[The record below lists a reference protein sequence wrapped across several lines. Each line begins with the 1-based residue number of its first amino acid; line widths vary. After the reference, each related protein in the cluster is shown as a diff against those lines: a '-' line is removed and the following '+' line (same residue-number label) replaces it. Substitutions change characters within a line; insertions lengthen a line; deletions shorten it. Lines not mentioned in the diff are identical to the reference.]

1 LGLLFFLNLFF
12 YKLYT
17 YLLSLQTSFQSLETN
32 YFLTFVLYFNFE
44 LMAENLV
51 TVENLSKSFGEKTL
65 FEGLSFGI
73 NKGQKI
79 ALVAKNGT
87 GKSTLLSVIMGK
99 ELADGGNISFR
110 NDLHYIYLEQNPYLN
125 EEMSVMEVV
134 FTSDNPTMVA
144 VRSYEEALQRATKS
158 HNSKTEQ
165 ELSDAIAEMDRYGAW
180 DYEARAKEILSKL
193 NIVDLEQRVGTL
205 SGGERKKVALSK
217 VLIEQC
223 DLLILDEPTNH
234 LDVVMIEWL
243 EEFLSR
249 QNLTLLVV
257 THDRYFI
264 NNVCTDVY
272 DLDRGKINK
281 YKGDYNYFVEKKEEQ
296 ENNLRQEIEK
306 AKNLYKKELEW
317 MRRMPQAR
325 STKAKARIDAFYDI
339 KDKASQRMDTKQ
351 TELSIKTQRI
361 GGKVLELNHISKSFG
376 DKKLVDDFTYV
387 FKKGEKIG
395 IVGGNGV
402 GKSTFLN
409 IITENLRPDSG
420 SISTGQT
427 IQYGYYTQNGLE
439 EKDSLRVIDII
450 KEVAENIRMDNGTE
464 LSASLFLTYFGFTA
478 EMQYNYYAN
487 LSGGERRR
495 LYLLKTLISNPNFL
509 ILDEPT
515 NDLDIYNLTI
525 LENFLSQYK
534 GCLLIVSHDRSFMDN
549 LVDHIFVFEGEG
561 KIRDYH
567 SNYSDYMEMKQQE
580 EKQKL
585 QKSKLLN
592 SKPQEIKPKAD
603 KPRKLSFK
611 EQKEFEAIEDIL
623 PKLEKEKQEITDKL
637 CKGSI
642 SNDELNKLSIRIQE
656 VIDEIEEKEI
666 RWIELSEL
674 A

>member
-1 LGLLFFLNLFF
+1 
-12 YKLYT
+12 
-17 YLLSLQTSFQSLETN
+17 
-32 YFLTFVLYFNFE
+32 
-44 LMAENLV
+44 MAENLV

-125 EEMSVMEVV
+125 EDMSVMEVV

-144 VRSYEEALQRATKS
+144 VRNYEEALQKATRN
-158 HNSKTEQ
+158 HNAKTEQ
-165 ELSDAIAEMDRYGAW
+165 ELSDAIAEMDRFGAW

-193 NIVDLEQRVGTL
+193 NILDLEQRVGTL

-325 STKAKARIDAFYDI
+325 GTKAKARIDAFYDI
-339 KDKASQRMDTKQ
+339 KDKASQRIDNKQ

-387 FKKGEKIG
+387 FKRGEKIG

-420 SISTGQT
+420 SVTTGQT
-427 IQYGYYTQNGLE
+427 IQYGYYTQNGME

-464 LSASLFLTYFGFTA
+464 LSASLFLTYFGFTS
-478 EMQYNYYAN
+478 EMQYNYYGN

-549 LVDHIFVFEGEG
+549 LVDHIFVFEGQG
-561 KIRDYH
+561 KIRDYR

-580 EKQKL
+580 EKHKL
-585 QKSKLLN
+585 QQSKALN
-592 SKPQEIKPKAD
+592 SKPQEIKPKSD

-611 EQKEFEAIEDIL
+611 EQKEFEAIEEIL

-637 CKGSI
+637 SGGLI
-642 SNDELNKLSIRIQE
+642 SNDELTSLSIRIKE
-656 VIDEIEEKEI
+656 VMDEIEEKEI

>member
-1 LGLLFFLNLFF
+1 
-12 YKLYT
+12 
-17 YLLSLQTSFQSLETN
+17 
-32 YFLTFVLYFNFE
+32 
-44 LMAENLV
+44 MAENLV

-125 EEMSVMEVV
+125 EDMSVMEVV

-144 VRSYEEALQRATKS
+144 VRTYEEALQRATKS

-165 ELSDAIAEMDRYGAW
+165 ELSDAIAEMDRFGAW

-567 SNYSDYMEMKQQE
+567 SNYSDYMEMKKQE
-580 EKQKL
+580 EKQEI
-585 QKSKLLN
+585 QKSKSLN
-592 SKPQEIKPKAD
+592 SKPQEIKPKLD
-603 KPRKLSFK
+603 KPRKLSYK
-611 EQKEFEAIEDIL
+611 EQKEFELIEDIL

-642 SNDELNKLSIRIQE
+642 SNDELNKLSIRIKE
-656 VIDEIEEKEI
+656 VMDEIEEKEI

>member
-1 LGLLFFLNLFF
+1 
-12 YKLYT
+12 
-17 YLLSLQTSFQSLETN
+17 
-32 YFLTFVLYFNFE
+32 
-44 LMAENLV
+44 MAENLV

-125 EEMSVMEVV
+125 EDMSVMEVV

-144 VRSYEEALQRATKS
+144 VRNYEEALQKATKN

-165 ELSDAIAEMDRYGAW
+165 ELSDAIAEMDRFGAW

-193 NIVDLEQRVGTL
+193 NILDLEQRVGTL

-325 STKAKARIDAFYDI
+325 GTKAKARIDAFYDI
-339 KDKASQRMDTKQ
+339 KDKASQRIDNKQ

-387 FKKGEKIG
+387 FKRGEKIG

-420 SISTGQT
+420 SVTTGQT
-427 IQYGYYTQNGLE
+427 IQYGYYTQNGME

-464 LSASLFLTYFGFTA
+464 LSASLFLTYFGFTS
-478 EMQYNYYAN
+478 EMQYNYYGN

-549 LVDHIFVFEGEG
+549 LVDHIFVFEGQG

-585 QKSKLLN
+585 QQSKALN
-592 SKPQEIKPKAD
+592 SKPQEIKPKSD

-611 EQKEFEAIEDIL
+611 EQKEFEAIEEIL
-623 PKLEKEKQEITDKL
+623 PKLEKEKKEITDKL
-637 CKGSI
+637 SGGLI
-642 SNDELNKLSIRIQE
+642 SNDELTSLSIRIKE
-656 VIDEIEEKEI
+656 VMDEIEEKEI

>member
-1 LGLLFFLNLFF
+1 
-12 YKLYT
+12 
-17 YLLSLQTSFQSLETN
+17 
-32 YFLTFVLYFNFE
+32 
-44 LMAENLV
+44 MAENLV

-125 EEMSVMEVV
+125 KDMSVMEVV

-144 VRSYEEALQRATKS
+144 VRNYEEALQKATKN

-165 ELSDAIAEMDRYGAW
+165 ELSDAIAEMDRFGAW

-193 NIVDLEQRVGTL
+193 NILDLEQRVGTL

-325 STKAKARIDAFYDI
+325 GTKAKARIDAFYDI
-339 KDKASQRMDTKQ
+339 KDKASQRIDNKQ

-387 FKKGEKIG
+387 FKRGEKIG

-409 IITENLRPDSG
+409 IITENIRPDSG
-420 SISTGQT
+420 SVTTGQT

-478 EMQYNYYAN
+478 EMQYNYYGN

-549 LVDHIFVFEGEG
+549 LVDHIFVFEGQG

-585 QKSKLLN
+585 QQSKALN
-592 SKPQEIKPKAD
+592 SKPQEIKPKSD

-611 EQKEFEAIEDIL
+611 EQKEFESIEEIL

-637 CKGSI
+637 SGGLI
-642 SNDELNKLSIRIQE
+642 SNDELTSLSIRIKE
-656 VIDEIEEKEI
+656 VMDEIEEKEI

>member
-1 LGLLFFLNLFF
+1 MFLLNR
-12 YKLYT
+12 
-17 YLLSLQTSFQSLETN
+17 N

-125 EEMSVMEVV
+125 EDMSVMEVV

-144 VRSYEEALQRATKS
+144 VRNYEEALQRATRN
-158 HNSKTEQ
+158 HNPKTEQ
-165 ELSDAIAEMDRYGAW
+165 ELSDAIAEMDRFGAW

-249 QNLTLLVV
+249 QNLTLFVV

-306 AKNLYKKELEW
+306 AKNQYKKELEW

-339 KDKASQRMDTKQ
+339 KDKASQKIDIKQ
-351 TELSIKTQRI
+351 TELSIKSQRI

-376 DKKLVDDFTYV
+376 DKKLVEDFTYA

-395 IVGGNGV
+395 IVGGNGA

-420 SISTGQT
+420 SVSTGQT

-464 LSASLFLTYFGFTA
+464 LSASLFLTYFGFSA
-478 EMQYNYYAN
+478 EMQYNYYGN

-561 KIRDYH
+561 RIRDYH

-580 EKQKL
+580 EKQKN
-585 QKSKLLN
+585 QQSKALN
-592 SKPQEIKPKAD
+592 SKPQEIKPKSD
-603 KPRKLSFK
+603 KPRKLSYK
-611 EQKEFEAIEDIL
+611 EKKEFEAIEDML
-623 PKLEKEKQEITDKL
+623 PKLEKEKKEITDKL

-656 VIDEIEEKEI
+656 VINEIEEKEI

>member
-1 LGLLFFLNLFF
+1 
-12 YKLYT
+12 
-17 YLLSLQTSFQSLETN
+17 
-32 YFLTFVLYFNFE
+32 
-44 LMAENLV
+44 MAENLV

-125 EEMSVMEVV
+125 EDMSVMEVV

-165 ELSDAIAEMDRYGAW
+165 ELSDAIAEMDRFGAW

-339 KDKASQRMDTKQ
+339 KDKASQRMDNKQ

-376 DKKLVDDFTYV
+376 DKKLVDDFTYA

-478 EMQYNYYAN
+478 EMQYNYYGN

-567 SNYSDYMEMKQQE
+567 SNYSDYMEMKKQE
-580 EKQKL
+580 EKQEI
-585 QKSKLLN
+585 QKSKSLN
-592 SKPQEIKPKAD
+592 SKSQEIKPKSD

-611 EQKEFEAIEDIL
+611 EQKEFELIEDIL
-623 PKLEKEKQEITDKL
+623 PKLEKEKQEITEKL
-637 CKGSI
+637 SGGLI
-642 SNDELNKLSIRIQE
+642 SSDELTSLSIRIKE
-656 VIDEIEEKEI
+656 VMDEIEEKEI